1 MKTTIHRLFAWLL
14 VLAMVCS
21 ILPTVAFA
29 EDPTTST
36 WSKVAFADIKAS
48 DTVAITMSK
57 NGTTYAL
64 PTAGNGGDGQPL
76 AVTASVNSG
85 VLTLDGDSSAFGW
98 SISATEGGWL
108 LHCDAGYLC
117 AEDTNDGVRI
127 GETGAVWTLI
137 DDGYFSTQVTEDTVR
152 YLGVYAGS
160 APDWRCYKA
169 HATGNISGETL
180 EFWVYDPSATPTPD
194 PDPNPDPEPNPDPDP
209 NPDPEPNPDPGPS
222 DQVQAEL
229 LTELKDGDKVYI
241 YNPKSAKV
249 LTDTVSGT
257 QLAGTDAVVE
267 NSQLTVTEDMTEL
280 SVSVD
285 ANGYYIFRNAA
296 GEYLTADEATPN
308 VLSFA
313 AAASDYSL
321 WELEEVEGGF
331 YVKSVNGAKD
341 GKQFYLECY
350 KNNFTTYTFTSY
362 NAKPFLLQFFT
373 TGAGGFTDTIAAGDR
388 VILYNPT
395 YSMGLSDTI
404 LDTDKGQDLAGTE
417 LALSADGKLSGYT
430 AANIWTVSVNEDGTY
445 GFANADGLKL
455 SVISRTHVGLSGD
468 VNAWTL
474 SAVEG
479 KTGEYYLRSSVGSC
493 LEWYAD
499 KGYWSAYYNPTEAMY
514 AVRFYLVSGSVQPSN
529 VVAAPKAVPKAGEVD
544 SGTEIS
550 FTCATEGATI
560 LYKIGTGEWIE
571 YTAPIAITEDTT
583 FTVKAVKEGMED
595 SAEVVFAY
603 TIYIPPV
610 LGDDQATLVTDIA
623 ALAAG
628 DRILIVTSGSLNYA
642 LGTAQKPN
650 NRGTADVIKAYDKL
664 SYDENAQIL
673 TLESGVEEGTYALYA
688 VNGENQGYLY
698 ASTESGNLL
707 RTQDGKDINAS
718 FTITIAADGKA
729 DIVSKADKKANII
742 RYNTVGIFSCYGSG
756 QQPVSIYKLD
766 DNMVRPGLPA
776 EGDEVVIYNLSAKG
790 VLSGMEGD
798 LSDVYGCSVK
808 AAGAEIQGDKAI
820 CANGALLF
828 KVEKNGEYYR
838 FRNASFGYLCST
850 GTGNNTFYTTEASE
864 DADWTL
870 TAYNGGYTMGSRTA
884 AFEGKTQYLQY
895 YSGSFTTW
903 GMYAVTDRDVFT
915 YHFFPC
921 GSDKITDGVVNEP
934 QAVFGNLAPAYAG
947 QKYTLHFTV
956 DALFGVKELKVFL
969 GETELTCT
977 LSGERYTAIIPAEL
991 ISGETLTVTVR
1002 GVDNKDVPIE
1012 TTVDIA
1018 VKDEP
1023 VISQV
1028 SPAANTQTKENKRP
1042 VISAV
1047 LTNVGE
1053 APAIVMTVNDETVNA
1068 VFEGGKLTYQPATDM
1083 ADGRVTVTVT
1093 VTRADGKTAS
1103 KSWSFTVGESS
1114 YSLYFGQLHSHNG
1127 EYSDGAGTLSG
1138 ALEYIAGLPEDANVD
1153 FVAFTDHSNYFDKSG
1168 EANPEDALF
1177 DLDQATEYSRER
1189 WTTYKNTIAEFNAS
1203 HSDVLAIPGF
1213 EMTWSGGPGHM
1224 NTFVTEGIVSR
1235 NNTTLNN
1242 KSGDAGLQTYYKLL
1256 SRDEGVNSI
1265 SQFNHPGGTFGNF
1278 VDFSYWSA
1286 TADERIYLV
1295 EVGNGEGQVGA
1306 SGYYPSYEQYTLAL
1320 DKGWHLAPTNNQDN
1334 HKGKWG
1340 NANDARDVVLAESFT
1355 EEGIYDAIRNYRV
1368 YSTEDKNLELL
1379 YTVNDLPMGTII
1391 ESVPEKLKFDVSVMD
1406 PDNTDSIAK
1415 VELIGNSGKVAYT
1428 WDDPAELAKGVLTA
1442 ELRPDYTYYYVRVT
1456 EADGDLAVTAPVW
1469 VGQNLKLGID
1479 KMEADSA
1486 TPLTGEE
1493 LTITTTLHNGESY
1506 DAIVKSVVYTT
1517 NGSEVLAVDNNTYTL
1532 AADSTL
1538 ALTWVYTPKA
1548 AKLTTITATV
1558 VVEMDGKEYTFTA
1571 SVELDVLDASQL
1583 AYIGIDASHGN
1594 EYVAGYNK
1602 NLMNNFITLANGC
1615 GIRVELLTTSE
1626 ALVAACGN
1634 EKYAAIVLNVP
1645 SRRLSEAKD
1654 YTDAELTALAAF
1666 HAGGG
1671 ALIVTGAGDSS
1682 DKTEPH
1688 MAATQNRLL
1697 AALGSSLRLSDDG
1710 TYEDTAFAL
1719 SLNAYGENAL
1729 TEGLT
1734 GSISYYGGSS
1744 IYAVDKDGNVLT
1756 TLPDA
1761 VSAVLFANGATV
1773 SKDSDG
1779 DGLGGDATPK
1789 YTFAQDDER
1798 LLVMAMEKTEG
1809 KGLLLVAG
1817 AAFMNDYDLKLP
1829 AENANNAL
1837 CENLFNAVRPV
1848 HISTV
1853 AEVRAQSEEGFK
1865 FTIEGVVTSNA
1876 SGYDKE
1882 TAFFDCIYVQDATGG
1897 INCFPVAGEFKL
1909 GDIVRVT
1916 GTTDSYQGEPEL
1928 QVTEIEKVGET
1939 APVQPVEITAA
1950 QLNDRSAE
1958 GKLVTLK
1965 GTVTA
1970 ITMANGLVE
1979 SIYVKDASGAVARV
1993 FIDGYIT
2000 ASKTIEGLK
2009 VGCTVEATG
2018 LASYDD
2024 TYAIENDSYAR
2035 LRVRDRAEILCVA
2048 CAHAETELRG
2058 AKAAT
2063 CTEDGYTGDTYCKL
2077 CGEKLAEGSVIA
2089 ALGHHYDNGVCTVC
2103 GEKEPIMVCPF
2114 TDIKEDDWFYAYVLK
2129 VYAAGV
2135 VNGYTK
2141 TEYAPELKLTRGQ
2154 MVTML
2159 YRAMGEPEVSGYS
2172 TFTDVPKDAYY
2183 AKAVA
2188 WAEREGVVN
2197 GATPTTFEPEE
2208 NVTRE
2213 QMVTM
2218 FYRLEGKEAVS
2229 GDLTQFKDHKS
2240 VSAYAVDA
2248 MQWAVGKGIINGTT
2262 FDGDSAL
2269 YLDPQGLTTRAQA
2282 AKVFC
2287 VWMELY
2293 LK

>member
-1 MKTTIHRLFAWLL
+1 MKTTIHRIFVWLL

-21 ILPTVAFA
+21 MLPAITFA
-29 EDPTTST
+29 EDDPTTST
-36 WSKVAFADIKAS
+36 WAKIAFADIKAS
-48 DTVAITMSK
+48 DTVAITMTK
-57 NGTTYAL
+57 DGTTYAL
-64 PTAGNGGDGQPL
+64 PAAGNGSSGQPL
-76 AVTASVNSG
+76 ALTGAAKDN
-85 VLTLDGDSSAFGW
+85 VLTLSGDSSAFGW
-98 SISATEGGWL
+98 NIVATEGGWL
-108 LHCDAGYLC
+108 LKCDAGYLYS
-117 AEDTNDGVRI
+117 ENTNNGVRI

-137 DDGYFSTQVTEDTVR
+137 EEGYFSTKVTDKEPDDTTR

-160 APDWRCYKA
+160 TPDWRCYKA
-169 HATGNISGETL
+169 YASGNISDETL
-180 EFWVYDPSATPTPD
+180 EFWVFDANATPNPN
-194 PDPNPDPEPNPDPDP
+194 PDPNPDP
-209 NPDPEPNPDPGPS
+209 DPEPSEG
-222 DQVQAEL
+222 VQAEL
-229 LTELKDGDKVYI
+229 LTKVADGDKVYI

-257 QLAGTDAVVE
+257 QLASTDAMVE
-267 NSQLTVTEDMTEL
+267 NDRLTVTEDMTEL

-285 ANGYYIFRNAA
+285 ANGYYSFRNAA
-296 GEYLTADEATPN
+296 GEFLTADETTAN

-313 AAASDYSL
+313 AAASDFSL
-321 WELEEVEGGF
+321 WELEAVEGGF
-331 YVKSVNGAKD
+331 YVKSVNGVKD
-341 GKQFYLECY
+341 GKPLYLECY
-350 KNNFTTYTFTSY
+350 KNNYTTYTFTSY
-362 NAKPFLLQFFT
+362 NAAPFLLQFFT
-373 TGAGGFTDTIAAGDR
+373 TGAGGFTDTIAAGDQ
-388 VILYNPT
+388 VIIYNPT
-395 YSMGLSDTI
+395 HSMALSNTI
-404 LDTDKGQDLAGTE
+404 FDTDNGQDLVGTE
-417 LALSADGKLSGYT
+417 LTLSADDKLSGYT
-430 AANIWTVSVNEDGTY
+430 AANIWTVSANEDGTY
-445 GFANADGLKL
+445 GFSTADGQKL
-455 SVISRTHVGLSGD
+455 AVVNRTHVGLSSD
-468 VNAWTL
+468 DYAWKL
-474 SAVEG
+474 AAVEG
-479 KTGEYYLRSSVGSC
+479 KTDEYFVGGSTGTW

-499 KGYWSAYYNPTEAMY
+499 KGCWSAFYNPEVTKF

-529 VVAAPKAVPKAGEVD
+529 IVSTPKATPKPGEVD

-550 FTCATEGATI
+550 FTCATEGAKI

-595 SAEVVFAY
+595 SAEAVFAY
-603 TIYIPPV
+603 TIYVPPV
-610 LGDDQATLVTDIA
+610 LGENQATLVTDFST
-623 ALAAG
+623 LASG
-628 DRILIVTSGSLNYA
+628 DRILIVTSGKLNYA
-642 LGTAQKPN
+642 LGTSQKPN

-673 TLESGVEEGTYALYA
+673 TLESGVEEDTYALYA

-707 RTQDGKDINAS
+707 RTQAGKDINAS
-718 FTITIAADGKA
+718 FTISIAADGTA
-729 DIVSKADKKANII
+729 NIVSKADKKANII

-766 DNMVRPGLPA
+766 DNMIRPDLPS
-776 EGDEVVIYNLSAKG
+776 EGDEIVIYNLAAKG

-798 LSDVYGCSVK
+798 LSDVYGCSIK
-808 AAGAEIQGDKAI
+808 TASAAIEGDKAV

-828 KVEKNGEYYR
+828 KVEKNGDYYC

-850 GTGNNTFYTTEASE
+850 GTGNNTFYSTEATE

-884 AFEGKTQYLQY
+884 AFEDKTQYLQY

-934 QAVFGNLAPAYAG
+934 QAIFGNLAPAYAG

-969 GETELTCT
+969 GETELSCT
-977 LSGERYTAIIPAEL
+977 LVGERYTAVIPAEL
-991 ISGETLTVTVR
+991 ISGEKLTVTVR
-1002 GVDNKDVPIE
+1002 GLDNKNVPILSS
-1012 TTVDIA
+1012 VDIE

-1028 SPAANTQTKENKRP
+1028 SPVANSQTRENKRP

-1053 APAIVMTVNDETVNA
+1053 NPAIEMTVNENTVNA
-1068 VFEGGKLTYQPATDM
+1068 VFEGGKVTYQPEADM
-1083 ADGRVTVTVT
+1083 ADGRVTVTLT
-1093 VTRADGKTAS
+1093 VTRADGKSAS

-1127 EYSDGAGTLSG
+1127 EYSDGAGTLSI
-1138 ALEYIAGLPEDANVD
+1138 ALEYIGSLPEDANVD

-1177 DLDQATEYSRER
+1177 DLSKTTEYSRER
-1189 WTTYKNTIAEFNAS
+1189 WTTYKNTIAEFNAT
-1203 HSDVLAIPGF
+1203 HSDVIAIPGF

-1265 SQFNHPGGTFGNF
+1265 SQFNHPGNTFGNF

-1286 TADERIYLV
+1286 AADERIYLV
-1295 EVGNGEGQVGA
+1295 EVGNGEGQIGA

-1406 PDNTDSIAK
+1406 PDSTDSIAK
-1415 VELIGNSGKVAYT
+1415 VELIVNSGKIAYT
-1428 WDDPAELAKGVLTA
+1428 WNDAAELAKGILTV
-1442 ELRPDYTYYYVRVT
+1442 ELSPEYTYYYVRVT

-1479 KMEADSA
+1479 KMEADSTTA
-1486 TPLTGEE
+1486 LTGEE

-1517 NGSEVLAVDNNTYTL
+1517 NGSEVLAVDNKTYTL

-1538 ALTWVYTPKA
+1538 DLTWVYTPKA

-1571 SVELDVLDASQL
+1571 SVELDVMDASSL
-1583 AYIGIDASHGN
+1583 AYIGIDASHSN

-1602 NLMNNFITLANGC
+1602 ELMNNFIAVANSC

-1626 ALVAACGN
+1626 ALVAACAN
-1634 EKYAAIVLNVP
+1634 EKYAAIVLTVP

-1654 YTDAELTALAAF
+1654 YSDAELTALAAF

-1671 ALIVTGAGDSS
+1671 ALIITGGGDSN
-1682 DKTEPH
+1682 DKAEPH

-1710 TYEDTAFAL
+1710 TYEDTSFAL
-1719 SLNAYGENAL
+1719 SLNAYGENDL
-1729 TEGLT
+1729 TDGLT

-1744 IYAVDKDGNVLT
+1744 VYAVDEQGNAVT
-1756 TLPDA
+1756 TLPST
-1761 VSAVLFANGATV
+1761 VSAVLFANSTTV
-1773 SKDSDG
+1773 SKDSDS
-1779 DGLGGDATPK
+1779 DGLGGDATPR
-1789 YTFAQDDER
+1789 YTYAQGDSR
-1798 LLVMAMEKTEG
+1798 LLVMATEKMEG
-1809 KGLLLVAG
+1809 KGLILVAG
-1817 AAFMNDYDLKLP
+1817 SAFMNDFDLKIP
-1829 AENANNAL
+1829 AENDNNAL
-1837 CENLFNAVRPV
+1837 CENLLNAVRPV
-1848 HISTV
+1848 RIDTI
-1853 AEVRAQSEEGFK
+1853 ADVRAQTEEGFK

-1909 GDIVRVT
+1909 GDVVRVT

-1928 QVTEIEKVGET
+1928 QVSEIEKVGET
-1939 APVQPVEITAA
+1939 EPVKPVVITAA

-1958 GKLVTLK
+1958 GKLVTIK
-1965 GTVTA
+1965 GSVTA
-1970 ITMANGLVE
+1970 VTMANDLVE

-2024 TYAIENDSYAR
+2024 TYAIENNSYAR
-2035 LRVRDRAEILCVA
+2035 LRVRDRAEILCSA
-2048 CAHAETELRG
+2048 CTHAQTELRD

-2063 CTEDGYTGDTYCKL
+2063 CTEDGYTGDTYCKI
-2077 CGEKLAEGSVIA
+2077 CGEKIAEGSVIA
-2089 ALGHHYDNGVCTVC
+2089 ALGHQYENGVCTVC
-2103 GEKEPIMVCPF
+2103 GEKEPITVCPF
-2114 TDIKEDDWFYAYVLK
+2114 TDVKEGDWFYEYVLK
-2129 VYAAGV
+2129 VYASGI
-2135 VNGYTK
+2135 VNGYSE
-2141 TEYAPELKLTRGQ
+2141 TEYAPEVKLTRAQ

-2188 WAEREGVVN
+2188 WAQRESVVN
-2197 GATPTTFEPEE
+2197 GVTPTTFKPQE

-2218 FYRLEGKEAVS
+2218 FYRLEGEEAGS
-2229 GDLTQFKDHKS
+2229 GDLTKFKDYKS
-2240 VSAYAVDA
+2240 VNDYAVEA
-2248 MQWAVGKGIINGTT
+2248 MKWAVGKDIISGMT
-2262 FDGDSAL
+2262 FEAGGAL

-2293 LK
+2293 LNNK